1 MKCRSLQS
9 SFGGYF
15 ITLDVGLKL
24 NCVSTSRIKIGNRA
38 SRTKTKVIEVALDH
52 LAHGWSPEEIF
63 FQHYGQLSMAQIH
76 AALSFYYA
84 HQSEFD
90 AEIAK
95 NADEVSRLR
104 ADAGESPGRKRLRD
118 LRLLP

>member
-1 MKCRSLQS
+1 M
-9 SFGGYF
+9 
-15 ITLDVGLKL
+15 
-24 NCVSTSRIKIGNRA
+24 NMSTVVTAPIEIDDKGVAWLTGTRI
-38 SRTKTKVIEVALDH
+38 KVIEVALDH

-76 AALSFYYA
+76 AALSFYYT

-95 NADEVSRLR
+95 NSDEVGRLR
-104 ADAGESPGRKRLRD
+104 AEAGESPGRKRLRD
-118 LRLLP
+118 LGLLP

>member
-1 MKCRSLQS
+1 M
-9 SFGGYF
+9 
-15 ITLDVGLKL
+15 
-24 NCVSTSRIKIGNRA
+24 STVVTAPIEIDDKGVAWLTGTRI
-38 SRTKTKVIEVALDH
+38 KVIEVVLDH

-63 FQHYGQLSMAQIH
+63 FQHYGQLSMTLIH

-95 NADEVSRLR
+95 DSDEVKRLR
-104 ADAGESPGRKRLRD
+104 EEAGESPGRKRLRD
-118 LRLLP
+118 LGLLP